1 MTTSDI
7 QHSFSAMENV
17 TGELWHWPWRGAKCE
32 SKISVMVSIC
42 PYSEIH
48 KEKIRNLD
56 SQQFMFSLKI
66 KKLLN
71 RGLQQKS
78 PNWQNK

>member
-1 MTTSDI
+1 
-7 QHSFSAMENV
+7 
-17 TGELWHWPWRGAKCE
+17 
-32 SKISVMVSIC
+32 MVSVC

-48 KEKIRNLD
+48 KERIRNLD

-71 RGLQQKS
+71 QGPQWKSPKSALSHNHKISMQGHYNGDYKQFWSGLQTYHSKF
-78 PNWQNK
+78 